1 MNYAQLYTSAKKAI
15 VESLISLWVPAKS
28 DVQKYLQRLLT
39 DEEPLIAEPVFQS
52 IFPWESSNH
61 TFAEHSSVLR
71 LLDDNF
77 VSALSNSAI
86 CNEYTFPRERFPYKH
101 QTSCWQGMLASKPK
115 TMVVTSGTGSGKT
128 ECFMIPVLQDIMR
141 RNEKNAVQ
149 AIFLYPLNA
158 LMKSQQQRMD
168 AWCRAIPGE
177 VTYAIYNGDTEEK
190 IPQSKIEDYF
200 PQLCSRQQIRQTPP
214 QVLFTNP
221 TMLNYMLVRKE
232 DKPILEQSKG
242 KLRWILLDEAHSY
255 AGSSAAELAL
265 QLRRVLDAFD
275 VTLDQVNFAVTS
287 ATVGDPNDIGAQD
300 KLRSFV
306 SQLTGKPKDDIV
318 IIGGQR
324 VIPQLDVYVAKQ
336 KIDEINQIFGT
347 KISIKDINNIR
358 KSLNDA
364 SVLTLN
370 SIVSQLVS
378 SKKRLSTET
387 SLSLLDK
394 LG

>member
-28 DVQKYLQRLLT
+28 DIQKYLQRLLT
-39 DEEPLIAEPVFQS
+39 DEEPLIAEPIFQS

-115 TMVVTSGTGSGKT
+115 TMAVTSGTGSGKT

-177 VTYAIYNGDTEEK
+177 VTYYT
-190 IPQSKIEDYF
+190 
-200 PQLCSRQQIRQTPP
+200 
-214 QVLFTNP
+214 
-221 TMLNYMLVRKE
+221 
-232 DKPILEQSKG
+232 
-242 KLRWILLDEAHSY
+242 
-255 AGSSAAELAL
+255 
-265 QLRRVLDAFD
+265 
-275 VTLDQVNFAVTS
+275 
-287 ATVGDPNDIGAQD
+287 
-300 KLRSFV
+300 
-306 SQLTGKPKDDIV
+306 
-318 IIGGQR
+318 
-324 VIPQLDVYVAKQ
+324 
-336 KIDEINQIFGT
+336 T
-347 KISIKDINNIR
+347 KI
-358 KSLNDA
+358 
-364 SVLTLN
+364 
-370 SIVSQLVS
+370 Q
-378 SKKRLSTET
+378 KRL
-387 SLSLLDK
+387 LV
-394 LG
+394 